1 MHGHNDA
8 DVVKRH
14 YKHRQPFQSQTIE
27 SRLPRTHSAIA
38 ALYRWSCVCVC
49 VCVCA
54 CTGHLPNTAD
64 WPGLLAAG
72 LVDGKHPLPRGLGR
86 INHRTSRRPRCY
98 KATRNRAS
106 TATVRRPRRLHRPP
120 LPPPPP
126 PPPPSLHL
134 HRTAK
139 PGMEITVCIF
149 RDSFHDI

>member
-1 MHGHNDA
+1 MQRHNDA

-14 YKHRQPFQSQTIE
+14 YKHRQPFQSQMIE
-27 SRLPRTHSAIA
+27 SRLPRTHRVTA
-38 ALYRWSCVCVC
+38 ALYRWPCVCVC
-49 VCVCA
+49 V

-86 INHRTSRRPRCY
+86 IITAPAGARGVIKRLGTEPRQPPSAAPPPRHRR
-98 KATRNRAS
+98 
-106 TATVRRPRRLHRPP
+106 HRPP
-120 LPPPPP
+120 SPP

-134 HRTAK
+134 YRTAK
-139 PGMEITVCIF
+139 PGMKITVCIF